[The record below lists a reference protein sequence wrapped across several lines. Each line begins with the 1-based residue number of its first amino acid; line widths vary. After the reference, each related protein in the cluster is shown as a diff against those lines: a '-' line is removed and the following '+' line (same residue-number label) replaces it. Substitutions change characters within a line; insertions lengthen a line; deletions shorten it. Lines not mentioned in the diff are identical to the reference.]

1 VCKFRRVATS
11 PESGREQHS
20 LRSDPTDPLD
30 LAVGSRPFVED
41 SMSANVRVALSLAI
55 AAAAIAACDGR
66 NSDGAARRAPS
77 RLEQSALVM
86 AAPMSDSVAA
96 GELPAASVGLRAR
109 PLRAGAA
116 FGSGNE
122 ANAPTAPS
130 EVVPGSML
138 VRVGKASLQVD
149 SLEVGIGRVRDVA
162 RRTGAVIAN
171 TSMDGGREQT
181 RAASLELRIPS
192 ERFDEAVSG
201 LSPIGKLESVNVSV
215 QDVGEEFVD
224 VQARMVNARRLEQR
238 LIELLASRTGKLTD
252 VLKVEGELARVREE
266 IERYEGRLRYLRS
279 RSSVSTLTI
288 AVHEPFPIVAEH
300 AGMHP
305 IRDAFAQAGR
315 NLVNVTA
322 GMIASLGVI
331 IPVAVLLG
339 AILLIARRFLATHG
353 LRLPEKASGAERA

>member
-1 VCKFRRVATS
+1 
-11 PESGREQHS
+11 E
-20 LRSDPTDPLD
+20 
-30 LAVGSRPFVED
+30 
-41 SMSANVRVALSLAI
+41 SMSANVRVALSFTI
-55 AAAAIAACDGR
+55 AAILIAACERDR
-66 NSDGAARRAPS
+66 
-77 RLEQSALVM
+77 
-86 AAPMSDSVAA
+86 
-96 GELPAASVGLRAR
+96 PAASPIRASARQGVALSAFAAPRADSAAAVDFAAR
-109 PLRAGAA
+109 PARLTKAA
-116 FGSGNE
+116 SLAVGEESS
-122 ANAPTAPS
+122 APS
-130 EVVPGSML
+130 NQSSPQSLPSETVPGSML
-138 VRVGKASLQVD
+138 VRVGQASVQVD
-149 SLEVGIGRVRDVA
+149 SLEAGIGRVRDVA

-192 ERFDEAVSG
+192 ERFDEAVSA

-238 LIELLASRTGKLTD
+238 LIELLANRTGKLTD

-305 IRDAFAQAGR
+305 MRDAFGQAG
-315 NLVNVTA
+315 
-322 GMIASLGVI
+322 
-331 IPVAVLLG
+331 
-339 AILLIARRFLATHG
+339 
-353 LRLPEKASGAERA
+353 

>member
-1 VCKFRRVATS
+1 
-11 PESGREQHS
+11 
-20 LRSDPTDPLD
+20 
-30 LAVGSRPFVED
+30 
-41 SMSANVRVALSLAI
+41 MSANVRVALSLAI

-66 NSDGAARRAPS
+66 NSDRSAGRVLS

-86 AAPMSDSVAA
+86 AAPPMMSDSVAGA
-96 GELPAASVGLRAR
+96 ELPAASVSLKGR
-109 PLRAGAA
+109 PGRGGAA
-116 FGSGNE
+116 LGGGNE
-122 ANAPTAPS
+122 VNAPMASS
-130 EVVPGSML
+130 EVVVPGSML

-149 SLEVGIGRVRDVA
+149 SLEAGIGRVRDVA

-192 ERFDEAVSG
+192 ERFDEAVNG

-238 LIELLASRTGKLTD
+238 LIELLSNRTGKLTD

-288 AVHEPFPIVAEH
+288 AVHEPFPVVAEH

-305 IRDAFAQAGR
+305 MRDAFAQAGR
-315 NLVNVTA
+315 NLISVTA

>member
-1 VCKFRRVATS
+1 
-11 PESGREQHS
+11 
-20 LRSDPTDPLD
+20 
-30 LAVGSRPFVED
+30 
-41 SMSANVRVALSLAI
+41 MSANVRVALSLAI
-55 AAAAIAACDGR
+55 AAAAIAACESN
-66 NSDGAARRAPS
+66 NSERLAQRAPS
-77 RLEQSALVM
+77 HAEQRALVM
-86 AAPMSDSVAA
+86 AAPMLSDSAA
-96 GELPAASVGLRAR
+96 PAELPAPSTRLMAR
-109 PLRAGAA
+109 PTQGGAV

-138 VRVGKASLQVD
+138 VRVGKASLQVV

-162 RRTGAVIAN
+162 KRTGAVIAN

-192 ERFDEAVSG
+192 ERFDEAVNG

-238 LIELLASRTGKLTD
+238 LIELLANRTGKLTD

-266 IERYEGRLRYLRS
+266 IERYDGRLRYLRS

-305 IRDAFAQAGR
+305 MRDAFAQAGR
-315 NLVNVTA
+315 NLVSVTA

-331 IPVAVLLG
+331 IPVAVLVG
-339 AILLIARRFLATHG
+339 AILLIGRRFLATHG